1 MIRRA
6 VQRTAQAAFWT
17 LAGVLLCLVMALPT
31 TLVKLVFGSPY

>member
-6 VQRTAQAAFWT
+6 VQRAAQAVFWT
-17 LAGVLLCLVMALPT
+17 LAGVLLCLVMALPA